1 MDWKEAVCDYFWK
14 LETAIGNDTKL
25 TLPALDKYPGVAS
38 LHFGSVLTDAVAALD
53 AAGYKQI
60 FINDLSDS
68 HNAILVKG
76 EDVVQAVTALENLHL
91 DYNINFPA

>member
-1 MDWKEAVCDYFWK
+1 MLA
-14 LETAIGNDTKL
+14 
-25 TLPALDKYPGVAS
+25 
-38 LHFGSVLTDAVAALD
+38 DAVAALD

-68 HNAILVKG
+68 KNAILVKG